1 MELSEDYKYAKQ
13 EIILTVEL
21 QYKLLSLLVTATAA
35 VFVYILDK
43 DENDL
48 RQIGFC
54 ACLIIPGLYSFFG
67 TLWLDQVFRQRRLA
81 AYIYQIEEIESFD
94 TDRRGWEH
102 YVQGARLHSKPNL
115 PSRGYYFICL
125 GLFIFFPPV
134 TFILSCVYRVGNVLS
149 RSSELFVPAWVGI
162 VLYSAF
168 IIAACFYIRSIL
180 KLSYFFSRY
189 IPAHAKKE
197 TASIY

>member
-13 EIILTVEL
+13 EVLLTVEL

-54 ACLIIPGLYSFFG
+54 ACLIVPGLYSFFG
-67 TLWLDQVFRQRRLA
+67 ALWLDQVFRQRRLT
-81 AYIYQIEEIESFD
+81 AYIYQIEETASFYPGIN
-94 TDRRGWEH
+94 GWEH
-102 YVQGARLHSKPNL
+102 YVQGARLKNKLNL

-125 GLFIFFPPV
+125 GLFFFFPPV
-134 TFILSCVYRVGNVLS
+134 TFVLACIFKVGNALS
-149 RSSELFVPAWVGI
+149 YSHELFIPARIGVI
-162 VLYSAF
+162 LYIAFLVSAY
-168 IIAACFYIRSIL
+168 FYIKAIL
-180 KLSYFFSRY
+180 KQSYLFCIDTSKSEHR
-189 IPAHAKKE
+189 E
-197 TASIY
+197 TADVH

>member
-13 EIILTVEL
+13 EILLTVEL

-54 ACLIIPGLYSFFG
+54 ACLIVPGLYSFFG
-67 TLWLDQVFRQRRLA
+67 ALWLDQVFRQRRLS
-81 AYIYQIEEIESFD
+81 AYIYQIEETASFYPGIY
-94 TDRRGWEH
+94 GWEH
-102 YVQGARLHSKPNL
+102 YVQGARLKNKLNL

-125 GLFIFFPPV
+125 GLFFFFPFV
-134 TFILSCVYRVGNVLS
+134 TFILL
-149 RSSELFVPAWVGI
+149 
-162 VLYSAF
+162 
-168 IIAACFYIRSIL
+168 
-180 KLSYFFSRY
+180 
-189 IPAHAKKE
+189 
-197 TASIY
+197 